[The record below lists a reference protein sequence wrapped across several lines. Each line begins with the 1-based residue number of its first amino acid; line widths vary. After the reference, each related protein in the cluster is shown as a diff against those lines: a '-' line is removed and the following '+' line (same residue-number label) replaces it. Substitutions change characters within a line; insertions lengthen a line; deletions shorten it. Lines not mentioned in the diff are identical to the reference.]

1 MKSTGLFELNAVVSV
16 STHKSFRKAAV
27 ELGMSPSTLSHAI
40 SGLEQRLGIRLFHRT
55 TRSVSLSE
63 AGEEFLSHIRPALRE
78 ISVAMESVNE
88 FRDTPKGTIRI
99 NTSESAAR
107 MVLEPIL
114 LTFLRQY
121 PEMKLDLVT
130 EGRLIDIVSEGFDA
144 GIRLAE
150 AVPQDMIAVPCSP
163 PIRFAVV
170 GSPAYFRNRSL
181 PLTPS
186 DLLSHNC
193 IKNRLPGGSIYRWEF
208 EKRGEQI
215 VIDVTGAVT
224 LDNHVVMHDA
234 LLQGAG
240 LGYMNEW
247 MVCKDIE
254 HGRLIRVLE
263 DWTPPFPGLSVYYPS
278 HRHVSAG
285 LRAFLSVVREQKP
298 TELS

>member
-78 ISVAMESVNE
+78 ISLAMESVNE
-88 FRDTPKGTIRI
+88 FRDTPKGTLRI
-99 NTSESAAR
+99 NTSEPAAR
-107 MVLEPIL
+107 MVLKPL
-114 LTFLRQY
+114 LLNFLQQY

-144 GIRLAE
+144 GIRLTE

-163 PIRFAVV
+163 PLRFAVV
-170 GSPAYFRNRSL
+170 GSPTYFRDRSQ

-193 IKNRLPGGSIYRWEF
+193 IKSRLPSGSIYRWEF
-208 EKRGEQI
+208 EKRGEQV
-215 VIDVTGAVT
+215 VIDVAGTIT
-224 LDNHVVMHDA
+224 LDNHIVMHDA
-234 LLQGAG
+234 LLKGAG
-240 LGYMNEW
+240 LGYINEW
-247 MVCKDIE
+247 TVHEDIE
-254 HGRLIRVLE
+254 QGRLIRVLE
-263 DWTPPFPGLSVYYPS
+263 DWTPPFPGLSVFYPS
-278 HRHVSAG
+278 HRHASAG
-285 LRAFLSVVREQKP
+285 LRAFIAFVRESP
-298 TELS
+298 HN